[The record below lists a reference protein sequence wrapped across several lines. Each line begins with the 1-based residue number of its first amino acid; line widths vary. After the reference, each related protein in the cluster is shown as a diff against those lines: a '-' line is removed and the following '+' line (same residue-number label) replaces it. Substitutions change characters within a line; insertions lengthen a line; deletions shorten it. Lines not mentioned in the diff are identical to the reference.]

1 MQCVKAKLYLT
12 LNKPGYLQMP
22 ILGLSKVLL
31 YKFHNYYIKSKHSNK
46 SRLLV
51 TDTDSLMYEIKTEDV
66 YEHFSKDKDMFDFS
80 NYSPK

>member
-1 MQCVKAKLYLT
+1 
-12 LNKPGYLQMP
+12 MP

-66 YEHFSKDKDMFDFS
+66 YEHFSKDKDV
-80 NYSPK
+80 

>member
-66 YEHFSKDKDMFDFS
+66 YEHFSKDKDV
-80 NYSPK
+80 